1 MARYQPAPRWLL
13 HAKAIYFK
21 QGKDTGTTSF
31 GSNIFLPNIPP
42 FRKMDYGYDVGAGV
56 TTKTALASMLVS
68 YEIKPNLFFE
78 ASAFY
83 RRQSASLNSFKKK
96 IQQLFLWA

>member
-1 MARYQPAPRWLL
+1 
-13 HAKAIYFK
+13 
-21 QGKDTGTTSF
+21 
-31 GSNIFLPNIPP
+31 
-42 FRKMDYGYDVGAGV
+42 MDYGYDVGAGV

-83 RRQSASLNSFKKK
+83 RRQSASLNSFKKNTTV
-96 IQQLFLWA
+96 ISLGVRWNVERREFDF